1 MRLDTHN
8 RPEPGLPPSTPQGRV
23 QDEPASEFRRRL
35 TLSTEEMERLAD
47 LVDQMRERH

>member
-1 MRLDTHN
+1 MRLETHN
-8 RPEPGLPPSTPQGRV
+8 QPEPGMPVPNPNDRPAEDPSG
-23 QDEPASEFRRRL
+23 EFRRRL